1 MSPEAPIEKIG
12 KYKIVGELG
21 KGGMGIVYKAYDP
34 VMDREVAVKV
44 ILEIAMEVPEIKARF
59 YREARTAGKLTHE
72 NITIVHDVGEDK
84 GKPFIV
90 MEYLPGEDL
99 RTLEETNYPLTLLQ
113 KLEIALNVSHGL
125 AFSHSRDIIHRDIKP
140 ANIRI
145 TSDGKVKIMDFG
157 IARPG
162 SSSLTSTGTLIGTPY
177 YMSPEQIQGRK
188 VDKRS
193 DIFSFGVLLYELLTY
208 KKPFTGNEPTAVMYK
223 IVHEEPENTTDLDNV
238 CPTALRDIISRILEK
253 DHKQRYQSFDDVGR
267 DLEFI
272 INDLRK
278 EDVQKLEEQ
287 RTKLTKLLAEARNLI
302 GKRQYKEAYNLASE
316 AASLAAGSSQVMR
329 VRDEIKQAEEEEKNK
344 AFIAERYASARKL
357 YNGKRH
363 VQAIDTLKE
372 ILAVD
377 PRHSEASQLMRAAKD
392 ALANHLFAEAQRFY
406 SKHDLERA
414 ERIAR
419 DVLMHRPDH
428 QQAQG
433 LLQTI
438 DAARVSQETHLAG
451 PDIDRTLAVPPS
463 SPEPKPARIARPSP
477 FRRGTMPLLG
487 TLAAVFVALAVAVYF
502 IFFYAPG
509 PPEGYVA
516 LNILPW
522 AEVVKIEQEGGE
534 TIPMDEKTVTP
545 CRLTLPEGTYAIHLR
560 NPAFNDELVLTVTV
574 KEDQI
579 QEVRKEMPGFD
590 YESIMSTL

>member
-12 KYKIVGELG
+12 KYKIVDELG

-34 VMDREVAVKV
+34 VMDREVAIKV

-59 YREARTAGKLTHE
+59 YREARTAGKLNHE
-72 NITIVHDVGEDK
+72 NITIVHDVGEDN

-113 KLEIALNVSHGL
+113 KLEIALNVSRGL

-145 TSDGKVKIMDFG
+145 TDDGKVKIMDFG

-188 VDKRS
+188 VDRRS

-223 IVHEEPENTTDLDNV
+223 IVHEEPENTADLDNV
-238 CPTALRDIISRILEK
+238 CPPALRDIISRILEK
-253 DHKQRYQSFDDVGR
+253 DPKQRYQSFDDVGR

-272 INDLRK
+272 VNDLRK
-278 EDVQKLEEQ
+278 EGVRKVEEQ
-287 RTKLTKLLAEARNLI
+287 RKKLEKLLAEARNLI
-302 GKRQYKEAYNLASE
+302 GKRRYNEAYNVASE

-329 VRDEIKQAEEEEKNK
+329 VRDEIKRAEEEEKKK
-344 AFIAERYASARKL
+344 AFIAKRYASAHKL
-357 YNGKRH
+357 YNEKRH
-363 VQAIDTLKE
+363 VQAIDALKE
-372 ILAVD
+372 ILAAD
-377 PRHSEASQLMRAAKD
+377 PRHPEASQLMHAAKD

-428 QQAQG
+428 QQVQG
-433 LLQTI
+433 LLQAI
-438 DAARVSQETHLAG
+438 DAARVSQETHLAE

-463 SPEPKPARIARPSP
+463 PPEPKPAPVARPSP
-477 FRRGTMPLLG
+477 LRRSKTPLLG
-487 TLAAVFVALAVAVYF
+487 TLAAVFVALAVAVYI
-502 IFFYAPG
+502 IFFYTPG

-516 LNILPW
+516 LNIIPW
-522 AEVVKIEQEGGE
+522 AEVVKIEQEGGK
-534 TIPMDEKTVTP
+534 TIPMDERTVTP
-545 CRLTLPEGTYAIHLR
+545 CRLTLPEGIYAIHLR
-560 NPAFNDELVLTVTV
+560 NPAFNDVLVLTVTV

-579 QEVRKEMPGFD
+579 QEVREEMPGFD
-590 YESIMSTL
+590 YESIMSTF